1 MTRAYT
7 QTRRAEA
14 TEIRRRQILEAVGA
28 LMVQG
33 AFDDITLARVAEHA
47 GVSLKT
53 VTRQF
58 GTKEDLIRAA
68 MELGREMEEVERA
81 VRPGD
86 LEAVVEV
93 LAGRY
98 EEMAELIYRMGEAEL
113 RWPWLSE
120 WVQMA
125 RDSHTAWLQTVFA
138 AWLPDQADVREHRLG
153 CLFVATEIRSWW
165 ALRNRLGHSRASASA
180 VMRASLEALVVRW
193 AADDAL
199 GRR

>member
-1 MTRAYT
+1 MARPYR
-7 QTRRAEA
+7 QSRRAE
-14 TEIRRRQILEAVGA
+14 TTHTRRRHILEALGE
-28 LMVQG
+28 LMVEG
-33 AFDDITLARVAEHA
+33 AFDDITLAGVAERA

-58 GTKEDLIRAA
+58 GTKEHLIRAA
-68 MELGREMEEVERA
+68 MEHALQAEEAERI

-86 LEAVVEV
+86 IAAVVHV

-98 EEMAELIYRMGEAEL
+98 EPMAELLYRMGEAEL

-125 RDSHTAWLQTVFA
+125 RQSHKAWLEAAFA
-138 AWLPDQADVREHRLG
+138 AWLPEAVEDREHRLG
-153 CLFVATEIRSWW
+153 CLLVATEVRSWW
-165 ALRNRLGHSRASASA
+165 TLRHRLGHSQASAAA
-180 VMRASLEALVVRW
+180 VMRATLEALVVRW
-193 AADDAL
+193 AAEDAL